1 MVKIRHM
8 ANTFRK
14 VYKKTGNSGTSSDYQ
29 LVGNIGV
36 NGVELDVM
44 KGASS
49 SAAGEIGLVPKPAS
63 GQENSLLVGDGT
75 WKQLNDVTKIV
86 NLVDTGEITQTE
98 LTYNVDCTGYKFI
111 LVILFRFSAPCMTQL
126 IPDVLL
132 FKFSRCI
139 LTLSE
144 GVAIEVY
151 FGETGQD
158 VRIVSSK
165 FDHYGI
171 GVYGIK

>member
-1 MVKIRHM
+1 M

-36 NGVELDVM
+36 NGVELNIM

-49 SAAGEIGLVPKPAS
+49 SISGEIGLVPKPLS

-75 WKQLNDVTKIV
+75 WKQLSDVTKIV
-86 NLVDTGEITQTE
+86 TLVDTGEITQAE
-98 LTYNVDCTGYKFI
+98 LTYDVDCTGYKFI
-111 LVILFRFSAPCMTQL
+111 LIILTRFSAPCITQL

-144 GVAIEVY
+144 SVAIEVY
-151 FGETGQD
+151 FSETGD
-158 VRIVSSK
+158 NVRIVSGA
-165 FDHYGI
+165 FDHYTI
-171 GVYGIK
+171 AVFGIK

>member
-1 MVKIRHM
+1 M

-14 VYKKTGNSGTSSDYQ
+14 IYKKTGNNGNDNDYQ
-29 LVGNIGV
+29 LIANVGV
-36 NGVELDVM
+36 NGVDLDIM

-49 SAAGEIGLVPKPAS
+49 STAGEIGLVPKPAS

-75 WKQLNDVTKIV
+75 WKQLNDVAKIV
-86 NLVDTGEITQTE
+86 RLVDTGEITQTE

-111 LVILFRFSAPCMTQL
+111 LIILSRFTAPCMTQL
-126 IPDVLL
+126 IPDVIL
-132 FKFSRCI
+132 FNFSRCI

-144 GVAIEVY
+144 GVTFEVY

-165 FDHYGI
+165 FDHYII